1 VVIEVAQG
9 VRACGGFISVGAVNL
24 LASQSLRHRRFIT
37 RASELLFAGLE
48 RLWITATEKKLD
60 EGDAALV
67 PANCIG
73 RLLLAEEAQ
82 QLSDRICAAK
92 ADGALRLVEHGN

>member
-1 VVIEVAQG
+1 MGEADQ
-9 VRACGGFISVGAVNL
+9 
-24 LASQSLRHRRFIT
+24 LASSNPDIAKMTQSGD
-37 RASELLFAGLE
+37 A
-48 RLWITATEKKLD
+48 KKLD
-60 EGDAALV
+60 DGDAALV

-92 ADGALRLVEHGN
+92 ADRALQSVEHGD

>member
-1 VVIEVAQG
+1 VVIGVAQG
-9 VRACGGFISVGAVNL
+9 VRACGGFISVGTASL
-24 LASQSLRHRRFIT
+24 LASPLLKHRRFIT
-37 RASELLFAGLE
+37 RAPELLFAELA
-48 RLWITATEKKLD
+48 RQWITATEKKLD
-60 EGDAALV
+60 DEDAALV

-92 ADGALRLVEHGN
+92 ADGALQLAR